1 MRNAY
6 SAKVASVRLYEDTQT
21 VSVLAVVKTEN
32 GHLIEDTFVS
42 FYVPA
47 ADELGINLL
56 AGLVSEIGF
65 HATGFSKD
73 PIRKG
78 NPSKNLQPIH
88 ALVNLDRD
96 SVRSLLTIEV
106 RNGSRVTDQAALN
119 RGRGIASR
127 AAEWLKNAMDAARQ

>member
-6 SAKVASVRLYEDTQT
+6 SAKIASVRLFEDTQT
-21 VSVLAVVKTEN
+21 VSVLAVCKTEN

-47 ADELGINLL
+47 SGELGENIL

-65 HATGFSKD
+65 HATGFSGK
-73 PIRKG
+73 PVRPG
-78 NPSKNLQPIH
+78 NPSKNLQPVY

-96 SVRSLLTIEV
+96 SVRSLLTVEV
-106 RNGSRVTDQAALN
+106 KRGSRVTDQAALT

-127 AAEWLKNAMDAARQ
+127 AAEWLKNAMEAARQ